1 MLCGTRSFS
10 DIDEGSRA
18 PSSRPRL
25 SKLKQSL
32 SLDRGKKQTISSK
45 NPYSSEGLDKFEK
58 LLAELAE
65 KKRQVLLRKGCYNDD
80 DGDGSVRFR
89 YNSDTGDWVPTIV
102 KKPAAETKKKQVRVP
117 KEKEVA
123 KQLVGNDNKVAID
136 KRSRWNAHSH
146 DCRLIN
152 VVVVVVL
159 LLLLL
164 IILSCFMFGRTF
176 VVCSATILWYL
187 VPNWNLKRLSTD
199 QKWLGRNYLRVNA
212 PAYSSSTNECLEN
225 RRRCIIA

>member
-10 DIDEGSRA
+10 DVDEGSRA
-18 PSSRPRL
+18 PSSRPRPRL

-32 SLDRGKKQTISSK
+32 SLDRGKKQFSNKI

-65 KKRQVLLRKGCYNDD
+65 KKKQVLLRKGYNND
-80 DGDGSVRFR
+80 DGDDSVRFR

-102 KKPAAETKKKQVRVP
+102 KKPAETKKKVRVP
-117 KEKEVA
+117 KEKEVV
-123 KQLVGNDNKVAID
+123 KQHVGNKVVIN

-146 DCRLIN
+146 CWLIA
-152 VVVVVVL
+152 L

-164 IILSCFMFGRTF
+164 LLSCFMFGRAF
-176 VVCSATILWYL
+176 VVCSATIVWYL

-199 QKWLGRNYLRVNA
+199 PKWLGRNYLRVNA
-212 PAYSSSTNECLEN
+212 PAYSSSMN
-225 RRRCIIA
+225 